1 MGESNINNHP
11 PNDMIQANITT
22 ANMQVIGD
30 EGQADIHIPEAFLVD
45 DISVY
50 DERTIYDATQTLPW
64 WKQRRTK
71 IFAGVVFILLAA
83 LVIAL
88 GVTLSRPDPDPVII
102 RSAGSN
108 IPTKSLAPSASLA
121 PSSSPSECAL
131 TISTNVQKLDMSK
144 VDKPFETK
152 IAMDKLNAVVVT
164 RESGTT
170 NVHIM
175 FYLLKEDRWESNN
188 HYIENYGE
196 VATFNGNW
204 DPSRSKISVA
214 LSGKIAMVGFPF
226 SNIDGLSDSG
236 SAGLVFVFEQN
247 DYGVWEKGDLLPIPQ
262 DENGSGNVHAFGYS
276 IDIDGDAA
284 IVLSGFYFHVLE
296 NHKGKWKETQRY
308 VFWL

>member
-1 MGESNINNHP
+1 MLGV
-11 PNDMIQANITT
+11 ML
-22 ANMQVIGD
+22 VIVG
-30 EGQADIHIPEAFLVD
+30 AF
-45 DISVY
+45 
-50 DERTIYDATQTLPW
+50 A
-64 WKQRRTK
+64 
-71 IFAGVVFILLAA
+71 
-83 LVIAL
+83 IAL

-108 IPTKSLAPSASLA
+108 IPTKSLAPSVSLA

-296 NHKGKWKETQRY
+296 NHKGKWKETQR
-308 VFWL
+308 